1 MALLSNTPIPHTAG
15 RDLIRG
21 KLPVQRAIFD
31 RLLPELRA
39 RAFMVTGVESVNV
52 LQRVRDLTAELPVG
66 GDFKELKER
75 ILAEI
80 SPWLVTDMDEEE
92 AAKQFREA
100 TRRAEMLLRMHG
112 WQAYAQTQFE
122 EMEEMKDVFP
132 FRQYLSSED
141 GRVRQTHAALNRKV
155 LPADHEFWQN
165 HTPPWEFGCR
175 CDVVAL
181 MGEEVDELRAGEAGK
196 AIEEREVL
204 EGAMLDEIERGRL
217 VMPGGTGTL
226 DIRTPREKK
235 GAEGYEW
242 RPGDRGLDMSA
253 ILSRYP
259 ADVRG
264 EFENWAKVAK
274 MDDGR
279 TAWEA
284 FGGDAAVLPPAPRP
298 LPAPVPPPAPASAPV
313 PVPAPAPVKPAAKP
327 KAKGKVPAMPRV
339 SPVSK
344 ALIIKGKTKAPAKRV
359 LDIIDDLHDD
369 GALPSIPVV
378 GKVAKNNLGHYC
390 HETFTG
396 RAIEI
401 GVKASGGHP
410 GLTLAHEIGHFLDH
424 HGMGAAGTFQSTV
437 PGSRVAA
444 VVDLLKATPTWQ
456 RIRNEAGGLSTTAY
470 YESAKET
477 WARAYA
483 QYIAEESADPELVR
497 QLDSIRFGYADWR
510 QWPAAEFAPIR
521 DAMRKLFTD
530 LGWNPK
536 QPPTPNP

>member
-1 MALLSNTPIPHTAG
+1 MALLSNTPIPHEAG

-21 KLPVQRAIFD
+21 KLPVQRSIFD

-39 RAFMVTGVESVNV
+39 RAFMVTGVESANV
-52 LQRVRDLTAELPVG
+52 LQRVRDLAAELPVG
-66 GDFKELKER
+66 GDFKELKDK

-141 GRVRQTHAALNRKV
+141 GRVRATHAALNRKV

-181 MGEEVDELRAGEAGK
+181 MGEEVDELRAAEAGK
-196 AIEEREVL
+196 AIEEREVI
-204 EGAMLDEIERGRL
+204 EGAMLDEVSRGRL

-242 RPGDRGLDMSA
+242 RPGDRGLDMNA

-264 EFENWAKVAK
+264 EFEKWAQAEK
-274 MDDGR
+274 MADGR

-284 FGGDAAVLPPAPRP
+284 FGGDAATLPPAPVP
-298 LPAPVPPPAPASAPV
+298 VPAAVPPPAPAIA
-313 PVPAPAPVKPAAKP
+313 PAPAV
-327 KAKGKVPAMPRV
+327 PRV
-339 SPVSK
+339 SPVSAALALKMRSK
-344 ALIIKGKTKAPAKRV
+344 AEMKRV
-359 LDIIDDLHDD
+359 LDVIDDLHDD

-378 GKVAKNNLGHYC
+378 GKVSKKNLGHYC
-390 HETFTG
+390 HETYTG
-396 RAIEI
+396 RAVEI
-401 GVKASGGHP
+401 GVKAAGSHP

-437 PGSRVAA
+437 PGSRVGA
-444 VVDLLKATPTWQ
+444 VVDLLKATPTWK
-456 RIRNEAGGLSTTAY
+456 RIRNEAGGIDTTAY

-483 QYIAEESADPELVR
+483 QYIAEESEDPELLR
-497 QLDSIRFGYADWR
+497 QLDSIRLGFASWR

-521 DAMRKLFTD
+521 DAMRTLFTD

-536 QPPTPNP
+536 QPPTPKP